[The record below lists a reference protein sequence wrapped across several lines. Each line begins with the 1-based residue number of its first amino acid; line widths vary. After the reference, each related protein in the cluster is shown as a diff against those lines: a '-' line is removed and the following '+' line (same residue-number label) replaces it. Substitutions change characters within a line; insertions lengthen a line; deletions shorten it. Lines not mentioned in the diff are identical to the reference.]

1 MCYPSLV
8 GFNSRFFYIFSF
20 LFCLLSFESSAAEL
34 SISGFYQGRNLF
46 VQNPL
51 AIDKKAF
58 CTDEVYVND
67 QKVMSNIRSSAYEI
81 DLSAF
86 KIDDAIKIRITYKDD
101 CSPKILNPQVLR
113 SGAAFQFISFSVTRD
128 AVSWST
134 SGEQPNSLF
143 FVEQFMNNN
152 WLSVKTVYSKGTGKS
167 GVYSVAP
174 SHLAG
179 VNRYRIKVQDEE
191 GKIFYTREEVFNS
204 VEESVTFYP
213 KSVTDKITL
222 SRDVPYEVLNS
233 SGKVIKKGNGKEIL
247 LKGTKTGVYYLI
259 LDKRKEKFFK
269 K

>member
-8 GFNSRFFYIFSF
+8 GFNSRFFFVLSIV
-20 LFCLLSFESSAAEL
+20 FCLISLESSAAEL
-34 SISGFYQGRNLF
+34 SLSGFYQGRNLF

-51 AIDKKAF
+51 ALDKKAF

-81 DLSAF
+81 DLSSF
-86 KIDDAIKIRITYKDD
+86 TIDDAIKIRITYKDD

-113 SGAAFQFISFSVTRD
+113 SGATFQFISFSVTRE
-128 AVSWST
+128 AVNWTT

-143 FVEQFMNNN
+143 FVEQYMSNN
-152 WLSVKTVYSKGTGKS
+152 WLAVKTVYSKGTGKS

-174 SHLAG
+174 SHLSG
-179 VNRYRIKVQDEE
+179 INRYRIKAQDND
-191 GKIFYTREEVFNS
+191 GKIFYTREVNFNS
-204 VEESVTFYP
+204 VQETVTFYP

-222 SRDVPYEVLNS
+222 SHDVPYEVLNS
-233 SGKVIKKGNGKEIL
+233 SGKIIRKGKGKEIL
-247 LKGTKTGVYYLI
+247 LKGIKTGVYYLNI
-259 LDKRKEKFFK
+259 DSRTEKFYK